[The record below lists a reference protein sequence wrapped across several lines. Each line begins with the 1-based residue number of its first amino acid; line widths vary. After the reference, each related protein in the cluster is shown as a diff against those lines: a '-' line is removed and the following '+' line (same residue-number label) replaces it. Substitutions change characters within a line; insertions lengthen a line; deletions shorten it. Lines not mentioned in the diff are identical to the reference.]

1 MEGKAKKKGSE
12 KGAFD
17 VKQPNPPLP
26 QIQFRCYDLNP

>member
-17 VKQPNPPLP
+17 VKQPNPPLHR
-26 QIQFRCYDLNP
+26 FSFGL